1 MASEAKIWGGFTAEE
16 LEWQYNPRL
25 TMADF
30 AGDFAAIQALSAP
43 VRESLT
49 HQADIRFGDGPKET
63 FDLYPAGPDAPVHV
77 FFHGG
82 YWRATDKQD
91 YAFIARDLV
100 ARGIS
105 VILANYDLCPDVTVA
120 EINRQCRRCIDFI
133 RAHGA
138 DLGVDITRLSIS
150 GHSAGGQMVARL
162 AAADW
167 GGEMPFRAVVPV
179 SGVFD
184 VTPLCGTTIN
194 EALGHDQDAAEAVSP
209 ILEPPVPAEL
219 PVMLVVGGEESP
231 EFKRQSAAY
240 AAHLEA
246 GHGKLPVHLATGAN
260 HMTVLPA
267 LYSEGGELFE
277 AFTRFISR

>member
-1 MASEAKIWGGFTAEE
+1 MASDGKVWGGFTAEE
-16 LEWQYNPRL
+16 LEWQYNPRQ

-43 VRESLT
+43 VRQTLA
-49 HQADIRFGDGPKET
+49 HRADIRFGEGPKEV
-63 FDLYPAGPDAPVHV
+63 FDLYSAGPGTPLHV

-91 YAFIARDLV
+91 YAFVARDLV

-105 VILANYDLCPDVTVA
+105 VALANYDLCPDVTVA
-120 EINRQCRRCIDFI
+120 EINRQCRRCIEYI
-133 RAHGA
+133 RDHAEE
-138 DLGVDITRLSIS
+138 LEVDITRLSIS

-184 VTPLCGTTIN
+184 VTPLCDTSIN
-194 EALGHDQDAAEAVSP
+194 EALGHDIGAAEAVSP
-209 ILEPPVPAEL
+209 ILEPPVPADM
-219 PVMLVVGGEESP
+219 PVMLVVGGDESP
-231 EFKRQSAAY
+231 EFKRQSTAY
-240 AAHLEA
+240 AEHLQA
-246 GHGKLPVHLATGAN
+246 GHGKLPVHLAEGAN

-267 LYSEGGELFE
+267 LFSKDGELFE
-277 AFTRFISR
+277 EFVRFISR

>member
-1 MASEAKIWGGFTAEE
+1 MASDEKVWGGFTAEE
-16 LEWQYNPRL
+16 LEWQYNPRI

-43 VRESLT
+43 VRENLP

-63 FDLYPAGPDAPVHV
+63 FDLYSAGPGTPVHV

-105 VILANYDLCPDVTVA
+105 VILANYDLCPAVSVA
-120 EINRQCRRCIDFI
+120 EINRQCRRCIEFI

-138 DLGVDITRLSIS
+138 DFGVDVTRLSIS

-167 GGEMPFRAVVPV
+167 GGETPFRAVVPV

-184 VTPLCGTTIN
+184 VSALCGTSIN
-194 EALGHDQDAAEAVSP
+194 ETLALDLAAAEAVSP
-209 ILEPPVPAEL
+209 ILEPPVPGDV
-219 PVMLVVGGEESP
+219 PVMLVVGEEESP
-231 EFKRQSAAY
+231 EFKRQSVAY

-246 GHGKLPVHLATGAN
+246 GHGKLPVHLAEGAN

-277 AFTRFISR
+277 EFVRFISH